1 MKKTILP
8 IVLLMMAIGTV
19 QARSIDRHFTNEGE
33 RSSKKSTTVVRNIL
47 SDKLPARLLTSIK
60 KEYKEFWITSLY
72 KESAN
77 GKISYHITVENAD
90 KKVQLS
96 ATRASRW
103 SVERV
108 IPKDETL

>member
-8 IVLLMMAIGTV
+8 IVLLIMTIGTV

-47 SDKLPARLLTSIK
+47 SDKLPAKLLTSIK
-60 KEYKEFWITSLY
+60 KEYKEFWITNLY
-72 KESAN
+72 KENAN

-90 KKVQLS
+90 KKVQMS
-96 ATRASRW
+96 ATRSSGW
-103 SVERV
+103 SVDRV